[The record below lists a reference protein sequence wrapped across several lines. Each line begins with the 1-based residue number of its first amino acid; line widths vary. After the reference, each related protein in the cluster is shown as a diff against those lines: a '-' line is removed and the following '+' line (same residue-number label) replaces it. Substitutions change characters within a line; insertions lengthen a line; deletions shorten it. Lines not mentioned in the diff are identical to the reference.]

1 VPNFV
6 TPMSVYDKYLGRE
19 VVGRAWQ
26 QIQKS
31 LISEDGRLR
40 QLFSL
45 KPIDLYDTNTTL
57 TVNGA
62 NIKIDI
68 KSYLENIIQ
77 KQAKKGNLLWP
88 FSNWG
93 TQESLNYKFNVV
105 VNGKMD
111 YPNIETWVR
120 NTFNNRPYVFNK
132 GRYILVLR
140 DVISILEQ
148 SRKLQLK
155 LDLQG
160 SIRLWK
166 FRFKTK
172 SIITIM
178 VDPVYDSKAYLVR
191 MNDLDY
197 NFETA
202 NILLKFLD
210 KYYHEDFKQFLIAE
224 IEISI
229 KEDLF
234 TARILAQ
241 EEMNKYQ
248 TDEKLMFNG
257 YLNDLELERFEV
269 QKKGIEAVFLAQ
281 GNIQLNR

>member
-1 VPNFV
+1 
-6 TPMSVYDKYLGRE
+6 MSGYDKYIGRE

-57 TVNGA
+57 SVNGA
-62 NIKIDI
+62 DVKIDI
-68 KSYLENIIQ
+68 KSYLENILQ
-77 KQAKKGNLLWP
+77 KQAKKGISLWP

-111 YPNIETWVR
+111 YQNLETWVR
-120 NTFNNRPYVFNK
+120 NTFNNKPYIFDE

-140 DVISILEQ
+140 DVISISEEG
-148 SRKLQLK
+148 RKLQLK

-166 FRFKTK
+166 FRIKTK
-172 SIITIM
+172 STKRKWK
-178 VDPVYDSKAYLVR
+178 VSKD
-191 MNDLDY
+191 N
-197 NFETA
+197 NT
-202 NILLKFLD
+202 
-210 KYYHEDFKQFLIAE
+210 
-224 IEISI
+224 
-229 KEDLF
+229 KE
-234 TARILAQ
+234 
-241 EEMNKYQ
+241 E
-248 TDEKLMFNG
+248 
-257 YLNDLELERFEV
+257 
-269 QKKGIEAVFLAQ
+269 
-281 GNIQLNR
+281 